1 MPDSE
6 DSRSAQVRSKN
17 TLDTY
22 VQETQWQ
29 QQTGQQMAQ
38 MNALLQQQD
47 EQRMPYWQSL
57 GYNPRP

>member
-1 MPDSE
+1 M
-6 DSRSAQVRSKN
+6 
-17 TLDTY
+17 
-22 VQETQWQ
+22 QETQWQ